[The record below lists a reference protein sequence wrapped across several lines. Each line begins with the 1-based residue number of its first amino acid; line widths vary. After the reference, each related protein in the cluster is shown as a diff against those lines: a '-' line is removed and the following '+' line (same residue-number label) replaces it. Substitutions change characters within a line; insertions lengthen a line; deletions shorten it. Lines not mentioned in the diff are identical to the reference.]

1 MATNEEILQ
10 YLLSGGTHKGLK
22 KNAGLTQ
29 KQILAALFSS
39 PKNVTALQDYVSSN
53 VDPIASYDAT
63 QVYDTTTPNKVRT
76 KYEMYGPTY
85 KTLVDD
91 YFNTIDNAGGNP
103 AKVDAFVNDL
113 NSKMDEASSHYGIPK
128 DELST
133 MLTSLQ
139 KDSNKYINEHQ
150 KNQFKAFQTLRKSK
164 GITGDTDPKQG
175 FVTKLLGTGTGALAD
190 MPTTLEGVAKK
201 RSAEW
206 AKANKYTD
214 LSTPDAKA
222 QIAAYEKS
230 FIETAKKKKRGALHY
245 GAMDLLK
252 TLGQQ

>member
-1 MATNEEILQ
+1 MATNEQILQ

-39 PKNVTALQDYVSSN
+39 PQNVTALQDYVSKS
-53 VDPIASYDAT
+53 VAPYATYDT
-63 QVYDTTTPNKVRT
+63 SQTYDTTTPNAVRT

-91 YFNTIDNAGGNP
+91 YFNTVDNAGGNP
-103 AKVDAFVNDL
+103 AKIDAFVNDL

-139 KDSNKYINEHQ
+139 KDSKKYITQHQ
-150 KNQFKAFQTLRKSK
+150 KNQFAAFQKLRKAK

-175 FVTKLLGTGTGALAD
+175 FVTKLLGAGTAGLAD

-201 RSAEW
+201 KAAAWAAE
-206 AKANKYTD
+206 KYKD
-214 LSTPDAKA
+214 LNAEDAKA
-222 QIAAYEKS
+222 QIANYEKS
-230 FIETAKKKKRGALHY
+230 FVEAAKKKKRSALHY
-245 GAMDLLK
+245 GAMDILK
-252 TLGQQ
+252 TLGQE